1 MGWRGN
7 GSASPDILALLPF
20 NDPDPLS
27 SYGLVWS
34 VPKARAEHL
43 VLAPEDFEREL
54 NDAIYQSDSDLAARV
69 GALSPDILRGGL
81 AAGAGQ
87 GQPLGGAGW
96 VLVGDAAHQ
105 VHPLSGQGLNLGLAD
120 VDALV
125 SVLTDAREREPGVSR
140 ATSAR

>member
-1 MGWRGN
+1 MEFTRQDYGHWGVAARLKATQPHHGV
-7 GSASPDILALLPF
+7 ARQWFRSPDILALLPF

-43 VLAPEDFEREL
+43 LALAPEDFEREL

-69 GALSPDILRGGL
+69 GLVPDILRGGL

-87 GQPLGGAGW
+87 GQSLGVAGLGAGGRCRASGPSA
-96 VLVGDAAHQ
+96 VG
-105 VHPLSGQGLNLGLAD
+105 
-120 VDALV
+120 
-125 SVLTDAREREPGVSR
+125 ARFEPG
-140 ATSAR
+140 AG